1 MLSLASAVPFI
12 GWAATAYDVARE
24 FGLFKDTPVIGINR
38 YLNKKN
44 TKELNK
50 NLKKDSNTKVI
61 IQNLEK
67 EINDRR
73 TAKKVFN
80 NDGDATQVPFVTSI
94 NSANPDMEKTPATH
108 GILLGD
114 DE

>member
-1 MLSLASAVPFI
+1 MLSIASAVPVL

-44 TKELNK
+44 AKELSK

-67 EINDRR
+67 ETEDRR

-80 NDGDATQVPFVTSI
+80 NDGDVTQVAYVTST
-94 NSANPDMEKTPATH
+94 NSANPDMEKTPAIH

-114 DE
+114 NE